1 MEEGI
6 TVNHHLVQTVIDIL
20 NEIEVDGET
29 MQHILKETG
38 MEWQMLRQLMLTMS
52 IEQVEYLIEERK
64 DLKL

>member
-29 MQHILKETG
+29 MQCILQKLG
-38 MEWQMLRQLMLTMS
+38 MDWQMLRQLMLTMPL
-52 IEQVEYLIEERK
+52 EQVEYLIEERK
-64 DLKL
+64 DLGL

>member
-1 MEEGI
+1 MDKFEEVKDI
-6 TVNHHLVQTVIDIL
+6 ILKLILID
-20 NEIEVDGET
+20 VDGET

-38 MEWQMLRQLMLTMS
+38 MEWQMLRQLMLTMP